1 MYESGYASKEDIDA
15 GMVNGCAHPM
25 GPLTLSDTVG
35 LDVVLDV
42 AESLYQEFREPHLA
56 PPPLLSRMVEA
67 GYLGKKSGKASTTTP
82 ADHPLAGGAGGQC
95 RPVSLLP

>member
-1 MYESGYASKEDIDA
+1 VNALLIPYLVSAIRMYESGYATKEDIDA
-15 GMVNGCAHPM
+15 GMINGCAHPM

-56 PPPLLSRMVEA
+56 PPPLLQRMVDA
-67 GYLGKKSGKASTTTP
+67 GYLGKKAGKGFYDYSK
-82 ADHPLAGGAGGQC
+82 
-95 RPVSLLP
+95 